1 MKRPKPLVVVQ
12 TEKPFLLNQ
21 DGLRKR
27 PNWSSR
33 HIYFPEDGHR
43 VQQGREWLQ
52 ELLSL
57 VDLPADVQ
65 VAEQAAHDPT
75 STQSGTEATLEDR
88 ASYWLTIDETGL
100 TPEQI
105 QQLTGPN
112 GAVLDALQYLANTIL
127 NLGQAEDQQKAYTIE
142 LAGYRA
148 RRQAELQSLAEQAA
162 DQVRQTGQ
170 EVEMKALSSAERRQ
184 IHTFLKVYPDLETYS
199 RGREPDRRL
208 VVKQTQTEPS

>member
-1 MKRPKPLVVVQ
+1 LAQK
-12 TEKPFLLNQ
+12 
-21 DGLRKR
+21 G
-27 PNWSSR
+27 
-33 HIYFPEDGHR
+33 IYFPEDSRR

-57 VDLPADVQ
+57 VGLPTDVQ
-65 VAEQAAHDPT
+65 VAEKT
-75 STQSGTEATLEDR
+75 SSNSDSVELTTSGTLEDR
-88 ASYWLTIDETGL
+88 ANYWLTIDETGL
-100 TPEQI
+100 TPEQV
-105 QQLTGPN
+105 QQLTGAN
-112 GAVLDALQYLANTIL
+112 GAVLDAIQYLANTIL

-162 DQVRQTGQ
+162 EQVQNTGQ

-184 IHTFLKVYPDLETYS
+184 IHTFLKSYPGLETYS

-208 VVKQTQTEPS
+208 VVKRAETEPS